1 MNKGKD
7 RLFSW
12 SVLCLSG
19 LGEPLPLFLYVII
32 LLNYLSYCKS
42 AFGDRKL
49 FQENY
54 FFTKGIYRDF

>member
-1 MNKGKD
+1 ME
-7 RLFSW
+7 RLMLVGAERAASA
-12 SVLCLSG
+12 
-19 LGEPLPLFLYVII
+19 LYVII